1 MDVSRF
7 TRSDRECPSCGNVG
21 MELFYDVDSVPVH
34 SVLLFPTRDKALSY
48 PKRDIRLGFCPACG
62 FISNVV
68 FDPAVHE
75 YSSQYEETQGFS
87 TTFQEFHRGLAG
99 RLIERHRLRKK
110 EIIEIGC
117 GKGEFLTMLCEM
129 GNNRGVGFDPAFVS
143 ERSVTDAKDRLT
155 FVQDFYS
162 ERYADYHGDFLCC
175 KMTLEHIPDTLK
187 FMRTVRRSVGDRKET
202 VVFFMIPE
210 MRRILRERAFWDIY
224 YEHCSYFTAG
234 SVARL
239 FRKSGF
245 DVHALGTEYD
255 GQYLTIEATIR
266 DGAPAGPLPEEE
278 SPANLRA
285 EVEEFAAAVSGTI
298 QRWRDRIRA
307 LQSRSARAVV
317 WGSGSKGV
325 TFLTKLGVSEQ
336 IRYAVDINPYR
347 HGTFMAGTGQQI
359 VGPDFLTEYR
369 PEVIIVMNPIYMGE
383 ISAELGRRGLQ
394 ATLLPITE
402 IEEGTA

>member
-1 MDVSRF
+1 MDASRF
-7 TRSDRECPSCGNVG
+7 TRSDRACPSCGNVG

-162 ERYADYHGDFLCC
+162 ERYSDYHGDFLCC

-187 FMRTVRRSVGDRKET
+187 FMRTVRRSIGDREET

-266 DGAPAGPLPEEE
+266 DGASAGPLPEEE
-278 SPANLRA
+278 SPATLRA
-285 EVEEFAAAVSGTI
+285 EVEEFAAAVSWTI
-298 QRWRDRIRA
+298 RRWRDRIRA
-307 LQSRSARAVV
+307 LQSRNARAVV

-359 VGPDFLTEYR
+359 VSPDFLTEYR